1 MKRWQTR
8 GEVQDS
14 DEEELGLEDLSQ
26 SPEYPRK
33 KVKIDGDDFAT
44 GQDADPAETGIHG
57 LDGSPAAKEV
67 DTASDIGG
75 HVEEQQD
82 LNGHNSVHL
91 PDQEKDDEPAWTTP
105 AIGNTYGRLQRKAR
119 STKSDARD
127 LIPVI
132 TENEQNA
139 VNMEDVQATYEIPSS
154 GSIPQNPVA
163 SPENV
168 APQIDIDDY
177 TTPKANN
184 TQADD
189 ILSRFSSPLSELS
202 DPPESPP
209 AFWDLPGSAH
219 VQTHARDSPLAA
231 ISNDD
236 IVEIDGHGVPALLLT
251 QGARRSLRARQEKQL
266 HPYMYDRAQYQQQCR
281 DRGLRPVRLMEQSA
295 NETQDATADQDHTQP
310 TSSAARPS
318 SSSSSFSGFPSSGAQ
333 LEESLDTNAGHLQTS
348 FQEDDLPDL
357 DTLLQNREYK
367 ALARKRM
374 RRLKSRKSTPKEIRT
389 TQSKHLGTTEDI
401 FAIPPSPPLSSR
413 DSAPTTAK
421 APRGFRLPRGLS
433 PMPPPTPQISSE
445 LRPARLVDRES
456 QSDEDTP
463 PRTSRRLTGVR
474 SGIVVSSDS
483 SSGSES
489 ESESTSEN
497 DQMALVRERRRIRG
511 VLPASWLNIDRK
523 AHPTQKPTSAEN
535 HDSRPSATQQAPQKG
550 VARTVQKRSTVS
562 LGSNLLEISD
572 DGNSSGSNN
581 ATPTANQRTLPP
593 QTEIP
598 GFVDVQD
605 DLADSDDM
613 EVDWVDPMLAGGS
626 HRRSSSKPRGKKKS
640 RTDNTHERSMP
651 DFSEERNGLRQMQR
665 SKPSKQ
671 GRTTKAR
678 KPASKP
684 SKRPPRLS
692 ILDAQNSP
700 TPPGSTT
707 PQFVRLASRQARR
720 EPRQGRHSPS
730 GKLIHLATQQ
740 DTAQANSTLEEWR
753 QGRIT
758 QRRLT
763 HAHAGRKGPEGVG
776 NPGQASPQTPVMNG
790 TQRPRNL
797 ASSSVQQR
805 LGLSASNRE
814 FGATQTISTLRRDA
828 ENGEPPAHR
837 ARPGEQHQQDTSTK
851 QRSRRPLNARPPQV
865 GARYRGAQLE
875 TPESA
880 YLQETRT
887 SAFQRRM
894 QLLTETVT
902 RRTATPAPGGL
913 PMARFLPEPDGA
925 FRTINAR
932 PPEHIQPRHDAAPQP
947 AENNSNSVRLPHR
960 PRKRRPQRID
970 VEARQYRQPSEPL
983 PVAPMEQEND
993 NAAVADPDEVLKG
1006 LGPPGKRYATH
1017 FDIRHLPAGTYFH
1030 QSTFI
1035 GSGDLAA
1042 AIAPDGRNMDE
1053 ASGSIRI
1060 YVNSVMHEWTAW
1072 SEEVSTAMA
1081 EIPAAITTALQT
1093 SYDMA
1098 FSSWDEHVTAVSSNV
1113 DHMLR
1118 STIRYLSSCLYFLDA
1133 IDRRACCQRI
1143 DQVIH
1148 DILETI
1154 DDTEQWTTGFQNL
1167 RRKMVQYA
1175 LVLARQNQIIGNGL
1189 APSESLRTSITDR
1202 IRRCASRLASCL
1214 VPGELDMLRSAYE
1227 EQRFASTR
1235 EHGIRQD
1242 DSTIAGVTIL
1252 YHCLRDHRNPRS
1264 LFWEVISKALGL
1276 GVPGSHNAADID
1288 QKWYNIF
1295 TLLPCLDFD
1304 STGMIQQNPNIL
1316 PEADWSL
1323 PRQLVERC
1331 LELYPSTSTLR
1342 GTSINEYVRATLTR
1356 CSRLFNT
1363 WRWWRCEPLLSV
1375 VYDFFARRNMSLLHR
1390 EEGKGSPEFLDN
1402 LTAVEDAHLEVGPDD
1417 RSFCIFLK
1425 MLAAALRT
1433 WREHNVYPDKKIG
1446 SIAWRIIP
1454 NHARIYRKDA
1464 EVKQTDLDALRNHFD
1479 LLCTLYFASP
1489 LTHRLRVDML
1499 RNLVDHSSSH
1509 REACRISVRAWSRI
1523 ASFQM
1528 STDES
1533 ADALE
1538 PFVGW
1543 FKDMTQTTIAQ
1554 YRFARTEAEQQYN
1567 EAKAQGAIGLTDEL
1581 LERTVSSN
1589 QRQIAAT
1596 VVDLLAAFRRALTS
1610 ASSLDSARFFLES
1623 CEPWKAF
1630 DSFDPSERRLMSVF
1644 NEALDLIK
1652 AAVDVQNKFSTTSH
1666 NHDSSEDSQDY
1677 GDFSLLQEF
1686 ATGQTTSQNNSN
1698 VDLVELIQEACAQL
1712 LSNAFGS
1719 EVSPDDALLARS
1731 VDIWIQLATYM
1742 VSRGLRS
1749 WSNFVNDYNAG
1760 AWFQLRDTAQ
1770 HRKFTPYVLA
1780 KILENDPEAFD
1791 SLKETFLAAWL
1802 KSLLERESTL
1812 KYQHLFTVALLNTRS
1827 DEPLLSNLPFSRA
1840 TTATSYQ
1847 ITLQELRQG
1856 RLNLIST
1863 VLANML
1869 QNYDRTLLNNPHAL
1883 PELRRNYTNLLRQ
1896 LMQTMKSNYQDL
1908 QLGNPADT
1916 ADSSVQ
1922 SAYVAFVQQ
1931 VVTFLQQYTNDHICA
1946 IDKFFLDSSAFPL
1959 PATDPTYVVGRLRSN
1974 GPKLS
1979 ETKTRKKVATFLHA
1993 VSERAAIDGQ
2003 QAYLADQFYR
2013 AMAGT
2018 TELGD
2023 AQAPSLRHVIL
2034 TSIFPLYIE
2043 NALDESC
2050 TWIFALPMLEASAKT
2065 VADLLYDT
2073 ILDDENSLTA
2083 TVEVMS
2089 ALLGAVQVS
2098 IAQAITSEEKL
2109 KPPHVLKTAAA
2120 MFELC
2125 RASVVFAHHIQ
2136 RTKRPTRVT
2145 AQLRSLQTQASK
2157 LEDLLT
2163 QNPEQDDFFFD
2174 PPAHD
2179 LMDLD
2184 DGFAPSPP
2192 QPTTRWSETQ
2202 AFSARQLQQ
2211 SMANDWHYVHAN
2223 EGLRA
2228 RRVFVR
2234 KGNSSREVVV
2244 HLGTYEAEKGELLKV
2259 IKAFGR
2265 VCDVQHRR
2273 GGRRR
2278 RYAGKGDLGL
2288 GGLVI

>member
-44 GQDADPAETGIHG
+44 GQYADPAETGIRG

-67 DTASDIGG
+67 DTASNIGG

-91 PDQEKDDEPAWTTP
+91 NDQEKDGEPAWTNPT
-105 AIGNTYGRLQRKAR
+105 IGKTYERLQRIPKPA
-119 STKSDARD
+119 KSDARD

-132 TENEQNA
+132 TEAEQNA
-139 VNMEDVQATYEIPSS
+139 VNMEDVQTTYEIPSS

-163 SPENV
+163 SSENV

-184 TQADD
+184 PQADD
-189 ILSRFSSPLSELS
+189 ILSRASSPLSELS

-231 ISNDD
+231 ISNDG

-318 SSSSSFSGFPSSGAQ
+318 SSSSSFSGLPSSGAQ

-367 ALARKRM
+367 ALAKKRM
-374 RRLKSRKSTPKEIRT
+374 RRLKSRKSTAKENRT

-421 APRGFRLPRGLS
+421 ALRGFRLPRGLS

-445 LRPARLVDRES
+445 LRPARVVDRES

-463 PRTSRRLTGVR
+463 PRKSRRLTRVR

-489 ESESTSEN
+489 ESTSEN
-497 DQMALVRERRRIRG
+497 DQRALVRERRRIRG

-550 VARTVQKRSTVS
+550 VARTVQKRSTAS

-572 DGNSSGSNN
+572 DGDSSGSNN

-598 GFVDVQD
+598 GFVGVQD

-640 RTDNTHERSMP
+640 RTDNTHERSIF
-651 DFSEERNGLRQMQR
+651 DFSEERNGLRQMQQ

-671 GRTTKAR
+671 GRTTKAG

-684 SKRPPRLS
+684 SKRPPQLS
-692 ILDAQNSP
+692 ILDAQKSP
-700 TPPGSTT
+700 NPSGSTT

-730 GKLIHLATQQ
+730 GKLIHLATHQ
-740 DTAQANSTLEEWR
+740 DTTQANSTLEDWR

-758 QRRLT
+758 QRQLT
-763 HAHAGRKGPEGVG
+763 HAQAGQEAPKGHE
-776 NPGQASPQTPVMNG
+776 NAGQAKPQTPLTNR

-797 ASSSVQQR
+797 ASSSVPQR
-805 LGLSASNRE
+805 LGLIESNRE
-814 FGATQTISTLRRDA
+814 FGARQTIPGLQRDA
-828 ENGEPPAHR
+828 ENGGSPAHR
-837 ARPGEQHQQDTSTK
+837 ARPGEQHHQDTSTK
-851 QRSRRPLNARPPQV
+851 QRSRRPLNARPPKV
-865 GARYRGAQLE
+865 GVRYRGAQLE

-880 YLQETRT
+880 YLQENRT

-913 PMARFLPEPDGA
+913 PMARFLQEPDGA
-925 FRTINAR
+925 SRTINAR
-932 PPEHIQPRHDAAPQP
+932 PSGNIQPRHDAAPQP
-947 AENNSNSVRLPHR
+947 AENNSNLARLPHR
-960 PRKRRPQRID
+960 PRKRRPQQID

-983 PVAPMEQEND
+983 PVAPVQQEND
-993 NAAVADPDEVLKG
+993 DATAADPDAVLKG
-1006 LGPPGKRYATH
+1006 LGPPGTRYATN
-1017 FDIRHLPAGTYFH
+1017 FDIRHLPNGTYFH

-1042 AIAPDGRNMDE
+1042 AIALDGRNMDK
-1053 ASGSIRI
+1053 ASGSLRI
-1060 YVNSVMHEWTAW
+1060 YIDAVMHEWTAW

-1081 EIPAAITTALQT
+1081 EISPAISRALQT
-1093 SYDMA
+1093 SHDMA

-1143 DQVIH
+1143 DQIIH
-1148 DILETI
+1148 DISETI
-1154 DDTEQWTTGFQNL
+1154 DDTEQWAAGFHNL
-1167 RRKMVQYA
+1167 RRIMIHYT
-1175 LVLARQNQIIGNGL
+1175 LVLARQNQIISNSL
-1189 APSESLRTSITDR
+1189 TQSESLRTRITDLV
-1202 IRRCASRLASCL
+1202 RRCASRLASCV

-1252 YHCLRDHRNPRS
+1252 YHCLRDHHNPRS
-1264 LFWEVISKALGL
+1264 LFWDVNSKALGL
-1276 GVPGSHNAADID
+1276 DLSGSHNAADID
-1288 QKWYNIF
+1288 QTWYSIF

-1304 STGMIQQNPNIL
+1304 STGMIQQNSNML

-1331 LELYPSTSTLR
+1331 LELYPSIRTLR
-1342 GTSINEYVRATLTR
+1342 GTSMNEYVRATLTR
-1356 CSRLFNT
+1356 CSRLFST

-1375 VYDFFARRNMSLLHR
+1375 VYDFFARRSMSLLHR

-1402 LTAVEDAHLEVGPDD
+1402 LTAFEDAHLDVGPDD

-1425 MLAAALRT
+1425 ILAAALRT
-1433 WREHNVYPDKKIG
+1433 WRGHNVYLDKKIG
-1446 SIAWRIIP
+1446 SIAWRMIP

-1489 LTHRLRVDML
+1489 PTHRLRVDML

-1528 STDES
+1528 STDEF

-1538 PFVGW
+1538 PFIGW

-1644 NEALDLIK
+1644 NEALDLVK
-1652 AAVDVQNKFSTTSH
+1652 AAVDVQNKFRTLSH
-1666 NHDSSEDSQDY
+1666 NLDSSEDSQDY

-1686 ATGQTTSQNNSN
+1686 ATGQTTSQTNSK

-1719 EVSPDDALLARS
+1719 EVSPDDALLARL
-1731 VDIWIQLATYM
+1731 VDVWIQLATYM

-1770 HRKFTPYVLA
+1770 HRKFTPWVLA

-1791 SLKETFLAAWL
+1791 SLRETFLAAWL
-1802 KSLLERESTL
+1802 KSLVERESTL
-1812 KYQHLFTVALLNTRS
+1812 KYQHLFTAALLDTRS
-1827 DEPLLSNLPFSRA
+1827 EEPLLSNLPFSRA

-1863 VLANML
+1863 VLSNML
-1869 QNYDRTLLNNPHAL
+1869 QHYDRTLLNNPHAL

-1922 SAYVAFVQQ
+1922 GAYVVFVQHI
-1931 VVTFLQQYTNDHICA
+1931 VTFLQQYTNDHICA
-1946 IDKFFLDSSAFPL
+1946 VDKFFLDSSAFPL

-1974 GPKLS
+1974 GLKLS
-1979 ETKTRKKVATFLHA
+1979 EAKTRKKVATFLHA

-2083 TVEVMS
+2083 AVEVMS
-2089 ALLGAVQVS
+2089 ALLGAVQIS
-2098 IAQAITSEEKL
+2098 IAQAIASEEKL
-2109 KPPHVLKTAAA
+2109 KSPHVLKTAAA

-2136 RTKRPTRVT
+2136 RTKRPTRVP
-2145 AQLRSLQTQASK
+2145 AQLRSLQAQATK

-2163 QNPEQDDFFFD
+2163 RNLESDDFFFD
-2174 PPAHD
+2174 LPAHD

-2184 DGFAPSPP
+2184 DDFAPSQP
-2192 QPTTRWSETQ
+2192 QTTRWSETQ

-2211 SMANDWHYVHAN
+2211 SMANDWHYVAA
-2223 EGLRA
+2223 EESQRR

-2244 HLGTYEAEKGELLKV
+2244 HLGTYEEEKRDLLDA
-2259 IKAFGR
+2259 IKAFGSW
-2265 VCDVQHRR
+2265 
-2273 GGRRR
+2273 
-2278 RYAGKGDLGL
+2278 
-2288 GGLVI
+2288 